1 MESELSRTKAQLAVQ
16 ARSKEHLLF
25 FLGGNTDELQF
36 FEGIKEQK
44 L

>member
-1 MESELSRTKAQLAVQ
+1 MESELSRTKAQLAAQ
-16 ARSKEHLLF
+16 ACSKEHLLF

-36 FEGIKEQK
+36 FEDLKEQK